1 MHIPNSAL
9 CLNLLNLFP
18 SHLVNPTI
26 LLSASTTKNKVLSS
40 ALSSLINFSKSSF
53 VNNPSPV
60 LYKDFLFAH
69 QF

>member
-40 ALSSLINFSKSSF
+40 ALSSVTLIFGIH
-53 VNNPSPV
+53 
-60 LYKDFLFAH
+60 YY
-69 QF
+69 